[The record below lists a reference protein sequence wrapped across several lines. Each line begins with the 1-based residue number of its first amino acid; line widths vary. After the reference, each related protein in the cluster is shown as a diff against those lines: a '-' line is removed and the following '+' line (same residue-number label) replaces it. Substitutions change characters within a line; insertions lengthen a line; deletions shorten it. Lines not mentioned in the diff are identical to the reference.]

1 MINHFQLYQTLMKQR
16 VSVAFLNIII
26 NWYSKLSIVV
36 RWNTM
41 FSDTLRVRS
50 GVRQGGVHVLLPW
63 IWISMDISMDISMC
77 GYQTWPSRGYIH
89 GYFYLF

>member
-50 GVRQGGVHVLLPW
+50 GVRQGGVCHQVCSTFTQICLS
-63 IWISMDISMDISMC
+63 IMS
-77 GYQTWPSRGYIH
+77 
-89 GYFYLF
+89 